1 MTIKYLKKATK
12 TASTD
17 DTKTKE
23 IVQNLLKELEK
34 SKEEGCKE
42 LTKKFDKYDG
52 EIIVSKEK
60 IEEIKKKLDQ
70 KTKDDIRF
78 SYDRVKK
85 FAEAQLKN
93 YGQDFEVELSNGLYA
108 GQKLVPVNT
117 AGCYIPGGRYAH
129 IASAVMSVTTAKVA
143 GVKNIIACSPPKEN
157 IGAHPSIIYTADL
170 CGADVILN
178 LGGVPAIAA
187 MTYGLFGNAPADILV
202 GPGNQF
208 VAEAKRILFGKV
220 GIDLFAGPTEIGIIA
235 DETADPEIVA
245 VDLVGQAEHGYN
257 SPAWLYTTS
266 QKLADTVMKRVPELI
281 DELPE
286 VPRLSAEAAWRD
298 YGEVILCDTN
308 EEMVKVSDDYA
319 PEHLELQTKNLK
331 WFAMPAVAGMALD
344 LGGIQYTAAPSNGF
358 YMGTE
363 IGSLNLSDKRR
374 YNILPM
380 VAKMMELDVSEE
392 RTLWRDKALVEVNI
406 AVLYSFKKQGV
417 RMLDHHALSEFFMRF
432 NEEEEKMVVDQP
444 TEHRQES
451 IVHTVSDTVME
462 SCAPLMQLMVTLVV
476 RIWPLE
482 YWSPPVMSLC
492 CRGQWMMWRVH
503 REESGGKKRGEK
515 RKTNASSVFR
525 FPTCLFQEMRK
536 IDTRCPQIATLC
548 GLNDHKASLT
558 SRLVLCCCCS
568 TQTLQTPQR
577 LLLPF
582 PATCS
587 FWIAP
592 PRLSHALVLWR
603 NFVFQ
608 RTISAT

>member
-23 IVQNLLKELEK
+23 IVQKLLNELEK

-157 IGAHPSIIYTADL
+157 IGAHPAIIYTADL

-187 MTYGLFGNAPADILV
+187 MTYGLFGNSTADILV

-266 QKLADTVMKRVPELI
+266 QKLADTVIKRVPELI
-281 DELPE
+281 EELPE
-286 VPRLSAEAAWRD
+286 VPKLSAEAAWRD

-319 PEHLELQTKNLK
+319 PEHLELQTKDLK
-331 WFAMPAVAGMALD
+331 WFHERLKN
-344 LGGIQYTAAPSNGF
+344 Y
-358 YMGTE
+358 
-363 IGSLNLSDKRR
+363 GSLFIGEETTVAYGDKCSGT
-374 YNILPM
+374 NHILPTKGAGKYTGGLF
-380 VAKMMELDVSEE
+380 VGKFIK
-392 RTLWRDKALVEVNI
+392 TL
-406 AVLYSFKKQGV
+406 S
-417 RMLDHHALSEFFMRF
+417 
-432 NEEEEKMVVDQP
+432 
-444 TEHRQES
+444 
-451 IVHTVSDTVME
+451 
-462 SCAPLMQLMVTLVV
+462 
-476 RIWPLE
+476 
-482 YWSPPVMSLC
+482 
-492 CRGQWMMWRVH
+492 
-503 REESGGKKRGEK
+503 
-515 RKTNASSVFR
+515 
-525 FPTCLFQEMRK
+525 
-536 IDTRCPQIATLC
+536 
-548 GLNDHKASLT
+548 
-558 SRLVLCCCCS
+558 
-568 TQTLQTPQR
+568 
-577 LLLPF
+577 
-582 PATCS
+582 
-587 FWIAP
+587 
-592 PRLSHALVLWR
+592 
-603 NFVFQ
+603 FQ
-608 RTISAT
+608 RMTKESTKEVGAAAARISRYEGMEAHARTGDVRLRKYGYSN

>member
-23 IVQNLLKELEK
+23 IVQNLLKELEN

-60 IEEIKKKLDQ
+60 IEDIKKKLDQ

-266 QKLADTVMKRVPELI
+266 QKLADAVMKRVPELI
-281 DELPE
+281 EELPE

-331 WFAMPAVAGMALD
+331 WFHEKLKN
-344 LGGIQYTAAPSNGF
+344 Y
-358 YMGTE
+358 
-363 IGSLNLSDKRR
+363 GSLFIGEETTVAYGDKCSGT
-374 YNILPM
+374 NHILPTKGAGKYTGGLF
-380 VAKMMELDVSEE
+380 VGKFIK
-392 RTLWRDKALVEVNI
+392 TL
-406 AVLYSFKKQGV
+406 S
-417 RMLDHHALSEFFMRF
+417 
-432 NEEEEKMVVDQP
+432 
-444 TEHRQES
+444 
-451 IVHTVSDTVME
+451 
-462 SCAPLMQLMVTLVV
+462 
-476 RIWPLE
+476 
-482 YWSPPVMSLC
+482 
-492 CRGQWMMWRVH
+492 
-503 REESGGKKRGEK
+503 
-515 RKTNASSVFR
+515 
-525 FPTCLFQEMRK
+525 
-536 IDTRCPQIATLC
+536 
-548 GLNDHKASLT
+548 
-558 SRLVLCCCCS
+558 
-568 TQTLQTPQR
+568 
-577 LLLPF
+577 
-582 PATCS
+582 
-587 FWIAP
+587 
-592 PRLSHALVLWR
+592 
-603 NFVFQ
+603 FQ
-608 RTISAT
+608 RMTKESTKEVGAAAARISRYEGMEAHARTGDVRLRKYGYSN

>member
-23 IVQNLLKELEK
+23 IVQNLLNELEK

-52 EIIVSKEK
+52 DIIVSKEK
-60 IEEIKKKLDQ
+60 IKEIKKKLDQ
-70 KTKDDIRF
+70 KTKDDINF

-157 IGAHPSIIYTADL
+157 IGAHPAIIYTADL

-187 MTYGLFGNAPADILV
+187 MTYGLFGNSPADILV

-266 QKLADTVMKRVPELI
+266 QKLADTVIKRVPELI
-281 DELPE
+281 EELPE
-286 VPRLSAEAAWRD
+286 VPKLSAEAAWRD

-319 PEHLELQTKNLK
+319 PEHLELQTKDLK
-331 WFAMPAVAGMALD
+331 WFHEKLKN
-344 LGGIQYTAAPSNGF
+344 Y
-358 YMGTE
+358 
-363 IGSLNLSDKRR
+363 GSLFIGEETTVAYGDKCSGT
-374 YNILPM
+374 NHILPTKGAGKYTGGLF
-380 VAKMMELDVSEE
+380 VGKFIK
-392 RTLWRDKALVEVNI
+392 TL
-406 AVLYSFKKQGV
+406 S
-417 RMLDHHALSEFFMRF
+417 
-432 NEEEEKMVVDQP
+432 
-444 TEHRQES
+444 
-451 IVHTVSDTVME
+451 
-462 SCAPLMQLMVTLVV
+462 
-476 RIWPLE
+476 
-482 YWSPPVMSLC
+482 
-492 CRGQWMMWRVH
+492 
-503 REESGGKKRGEK
+503 
-515 RKTNASSVFR
+515 
-525 FPTCLFQEMRK
+525 
-536 IDTRCPQIATLC
+536 
-548 GLNDHKASLT
+548 
-558 SRLVLCCCCS
+558 
-568 TQTLQTPQR
+568 
-577 LLLPF
+577 
-582 PATCS
+582 
-587 FWIAP
+587 
-592 PRLSHALVLWR
+592 
-603 NFVFQ
+603 FQ
-608 RTISAT
+608 RMTKESTKEVGAAAARISRYEGMEAHARTGDVRLRKYGYSN